1 MTNPDKPFTRDDLNV
16 RILQGTTAD
25 GRLVPEARLRLR
37 DGRRPDLAHLLS
49 RAVVAVHAA
58 VPAEERGCWRVRSE
72 ILGDAEGRV
81 YILLEEG
88 TLAEHTEGHL
98 TLHRVFST

>member
-1 MTNPDKPFTRDDLNV
+1 MSTTKKPFAQDDLNV

-49 RAVVAVHAA
+49 RAVVAVQAQ
-58 VPAEERGCWRVRSE
+58 VPPEERPCWRVRSE
-72 ILGDAEGRV
+72 ILGDAEGRI
-81 YILLEEG
+81 YIDLEEG
-88 TLAEHTEGHL
+88 TLSEHTEGHL
-98 TLHRVFST
+98 ALHRALA